1 MSTYT
6 TKIILFMQGI
16 LKIVIYYVNYVIFRH
31 PTGLTN
37 KRRHLIS
44 DIKNKS
50 TTKNYPLF
58 KEMGSTNVKHSSFWV
73 LQVKKN
79 SESWKNYP
87 GRLSKIMSFPWQIF
101 LTYYNSS
108 FKNVLFFCEQYKYCR
123 ICTPLPIQYIDPTTW
138 MFQIFFN

>member
-1 MSTYT
+1 M
-6 TKIILFMQGI
+6 KGI

-58 KEMGSTNVKHSSFWV
+58 KEMQLHKCLAFFLLGVSG
-73 LQVKKN
+73 KKKFGIMKKL
-79 SESWKNYP
+79 SWK
-87 GRLSKIMSFPWQIF
+87 
-101 LTYYNSS
+101 T
-108 FKNVLFFCEQYKYCR
+108 V
-123 ICTPLPIQYIDPTTW
+123 
-138 MFQIFFN
+138 